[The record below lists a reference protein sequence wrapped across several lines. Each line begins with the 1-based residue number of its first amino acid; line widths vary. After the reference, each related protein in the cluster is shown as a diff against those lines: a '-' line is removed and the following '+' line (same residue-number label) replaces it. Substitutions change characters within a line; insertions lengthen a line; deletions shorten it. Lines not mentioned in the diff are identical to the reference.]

1 MKTLILEDEPHNQAY
16 LQLVL
21 GQHCPNVQVVAQAQQ
36 VYEALEVYT
45 QKQPELILLDVE
57 LPDGTGF
64 DFLERLPQPWPKV
77 IFITAYDH
85 YALQAIRYSAIDY
98 LLKPIR
104 VQDLVEAV
112 QKAATR
118 LHMEQEYTLLQI
130 LLQSRRES
138 PSQKRI
144 ALPTAE
150 RIELIPIADIIRCMA
165 ENNYTYFYIRE
176 QPSILVS
183 KNLGEFE
190 EMLQEHGFL
199 RTHQSHLINVEAI
212 KSWEKSD
219 GGYLLLK
226 DGSKIPVSRSR
237 RERVLQLLL
246 EGKTNFKR

>member
-1 MKTLILEDEPHNQAY
+1 MKTLILEDEVHNQAY
-16 LQLVL
+16 LQLML

-36 VYEALEVYT
+36 VGEALELYL

-64 DFLERLPQPWPKV
+64 DFLEKLPQPWPKI

-104 VQDLVEAV
+104 LQDLVEAL
-112 QKAATR
+112 QKAAMR
-118 LHMEQEYTLLQI
+118 LHMEQEYTLLQL
-130 LLQSRRES
+130 LLQSRREA
-138 PSQKRI
+138 PSRKRI

-150 RIELIPIADIIRCMA
+150 RIELIPVADIIRCMA
-165 ENNYTYFYIRE
+165 ENNYTRFFIR
-176 QPSILVS
+176 QQTPILVS

-199 RTHQSHLINVEAI
+199 RTHQSHLVNVQEV
-212 KSWEKSD
+212 KSWEKRD
-219 GGYLLLK
+219 GGYLQMK
-226 DGSKIPVSRSR
+226 DGSRVDVSRGR
-237 RERVLQLLL
+237 RERVLQRLF
-246 EGKTNFKR
+246 EKSEK

>member
-1 MKTLILEDEPHNQAY
+1 MKTLILEDEAHNRAF
-16 LQLVL
+16 LQLTL
-21 GQHCPNVQVVAQAQQ
+21 QQHCPQVQVVAQAQG
-36 VYEALEVYT
+36 VAEALALFRQYL
-45 QKQPELILLDVE
+45 PELILLDVE

-64 DFLERLPQPWPKV
+64 DFLEQLPPPWPKI

-104 VQDLVEAV
+104 VQDLVQAV
-112 QKAATR
+112 QKASQR
-118 LHMEQEYTLLQI
+118 LHMEQEYALLQL
-130 LLQSRRES
+130 LLQSRRETTS
-138 PSQKRI
+138 PKRI

-150 RIELIPIADIIRCMA
+150 RIELIPVAEIIRCMA
-165 ENNYTYFYIRE
+165 ENNYTHFYIRD

-190 EMLQEHGFL
+190 EMLQEYGFL
-199 RTHQSHLINVEAI
+199 RTHQSHLVNVEAI

-219 GGYLLLK
+219 GGYLLMK

-237 RERVLQLLL
+237 RERVLQILL
-246 EGKTNFKR
+246 EGKTK